1 MPIVGTVHA
10 ALTQQHPLK
19 IAELVEAEQG
29 MVAGAVKVSVVGCA
43 FLGTVRLTDRTIQ
56 IQNQLANRFAL
67 PNAVNLF
74 ARQVRKGIDMF
85 WISQNFGLEA
95 PHVAP
100 GSRVA
105 PLCFPTNNVLHVH
118 SQPSD

>member
-1 MPIVGTVHA
+1 MPIVGTVHV
-10 ALTQQHPLK
+10 ALTQQRPLK

-85 WISQNFGLEA
+85 
-95 PHVAP
+95 
-100 GSRVA
+100 
-105 PLCFPTNNVLHVH
+105 
-118 SQPSD
+118 

>member
-1 MPIVGTVHA
+1 MHI
-10 ALTQQHPLK
+10 ALAQQRPLK

-85 WISQNFGLEA
+85 
-95 PHVAP
+95 
-100 GSRVA
+100 
-105 PLCFPTNNVLHVH
+105 
-118 SQPSD
+118 